1 MIEKWKPTQI
11 LDYFIEQ
18 NKTNITIDMIKNI
31 KRNLTNGKTIIYE
44 SELSKERFE
53 YYTSLIKQFTETLV

>member
-1 MIEKWKPTQI
+1 MIEKWKPIKI

-31 KRNLTNGKTIIYE
+31 KRNLTNSKTIIYE
-44 SELSKERFE
+44 SELSKECFE
-53 YYTSLIKQFTETLV
+53 YYTTLIKQFTETLV